1 MGLAECL
8 RERGRLVTHCG
19 SWPYLEIKQSR
30 RRHLEA
36 AMVMGGKPGVCG
48 VSEAKRRKCFKE
60 KEVAN
65 YIKGCH
71 EVKKDSNRKTAFGIG
86 MAIGGSWSLDGQGH
100 WSPLQKYFRWSR
112 EAKCQDGVGGGED
125 RR

>member
-8 RERGRLVTHCG
+8 RKRGRLVTHCG

-48 VSEAKRRKCFKE
+48 VSEAKCFKPSVFFWCLRRKCFKE

-86 MAIGGSWSLDGQGH
+86 KAIGGSLSLDGQGH
-100 WSPLQKYFRWSR
+100 WSP
-112 EAKCQDGVGGGED
+112 
-125 RR
+125 